1 MAYDPSRREVEQL
14 KKDLGHMP
22 SLQDMLSVGSAE
34 TCPARVLRIPEN
46 RDLSLGTIPLKNLT
60 VGFIAFVSGRQ

>member
-22 SLQDMLSVGSAE
+22 SLQDMLSSGLLPTTFFTEAWSAFHG
-34 TCPARVLRIPEN
+34 L
-46 RDLSLGTIPLKNLT
+46 
-60 VGFIAFVSGRQ
+60 